1 MLNSQR
7 TSSNYF
13 LRPPLN
19 KETLS
24 TREIAFFFF
33 PLVLNVQL
41 MSISHTVING
51 ALARLEDYITALAGM
66 SVALVV
72 HLFIASPSYQNH
84 TITIAMVRGRKSVVG
99 VLIFIGL
106 VALYVAVMLSL
117 IAFTPLG
124 DFILIK
130 LLGTPTNVAVEAQKA
145 LYILAFLPF
154 FTGIRGFCQ
163 GLIIRARKTSQVS
176 FATGV
181 RVAALFIFLLIGH
194 KWFYGAQFGAFALV
208 SCVVTE
214 TLVISWFAWR
224 VGLPPNRGETEKS
237 TAEILR
243 YSFPLAYSSCLQQ
256 TIPLLIS
263 SIIGRLHDG
272 ALALAAFGVIRGF
285 LFLLAGPMRNLQQ
298 AYLTLVKTTAD
309 NRTLLRFSF
318 IVSLCLGF
326 LILLTAGPLNSFVLG
341 QLLGVETD
349 LRHYLQ
355 LPLAACSIFPFFYG
369 LTNLLR
375 GWFAGADQTA
385 QLGKSTLL
393 KSSFLLL
400 LWWPLVAWQPPI
412 SGIAMAISLLLAAEL
427 LESCYLYYQRQQ
439 QPEIVRHA
447 APL

>member
-1 MLNSQR
+1 MTEKRL
-7 TSSNYF
+7 T
-13 LRPPLN
+13 
-19 KETLS
+19 

-41 MSISHTVING
+41 MSISHTIING
-51 ALARLEDYITALAGM
+51 ALARLDDYVTALAGM

-84 TITIAMVRGRKSVVG
+84 TITITMVRGRKSMVS
-99 VLIFIGL
+99 VLIFISL
-106 VALYVAVMLSL
+106 VAIYVATMLSL
-117 IAFTPLG
+117 IAFTPIG

-130 LLGTPTNVAVEAQKA
+130 LLGTPEQIAEEAKKA

-163 GLIIRARKTSQVS
+163 GLIIRARKTSLVS
-176 FATGV
+176 LATGV
-181 RVAALFIFLLIGH
+181 RVAGLLGFLSFGY
-194 KWFYGAQFGAFALV
+194 KYFSGAQLGAVSLV
-208 SCVVTE
+208 GCVITE
-214 TLVISWFAWR
+214 TLVICWLAWKTHIPFTK
-224 VGLPPNRGETEKS
+224 GQTEKTTS
-237 TAEILR
+237 EILR

-263 SIIGRLHDG
+263 SIIGRLQDG

-298 AYLTLVKTTAD
+298 AYLTLVKTVDD

-318 IVSLCLGF
+318 IIAIALGV
-326 LILLTAGPLNSFVLG
+326 LVLLTAGPLNQSILG

-355 LPLAACSIFPFFYG
+355 WPLAACSFFPLFYG

-375 GWFAGADQTA
+375 GWFAGADQTR
-385 QLGKSTLL
+385 QLGRSTLL
-393 KSSFLLL
+393 KSGLLL
-400 LWWPLVAWQPPI
+400 VLWWPLVSWQPPV
-412 SGIAMAISLLLAAEL
+412 SGIAIAIGLLLAAEL
-427 LESCYLYYQRQQ
+427 LESLYLYYQRQQ
-439 QPEIVRHA
+439 QSEHIRDA

>member
-1 MLNSQR
+1 VIEKRL
-7 TSSNYF
+7 T
-13 LRPPLN
+13 
-19 KETLS
+19 

-51 ALARLEDYITALAGM
+51 ALARLDDYITALAGM

-84 TITIAMVRGRKSVVG
+84 TITIAMVRGRKSMFG

-106 VALYVAVMLSL
+106 VATYVAAMLSL

-124 DFILIK
+124 DFVLVR
-130 LLGTPTNVAVEAQKA
+130 LLGTPPEIVVEAKKA
-145 LYILAFLPF
+145 LYILALLPF

-163 GLIIRARKTSQVS
+163 GLIIRARRTSLVS

-181 RVAALFIFLLIGH
+181 RVAALVIFLSIGH
-194 KWFYGAQFGAFALV
+194 KYFHGAQFGAFALV

-214 TLVISWFAWR
+214 TLVIIWLAWKTHI
-224 VGLPPNRGETEKS
+224 PFMPGENEK
-237 TAEILR
+237 TTREILR
-243 YSFPLAYSSCLQQ
+243 YSFPLSYSSCLQQ

-263 SIIGRLHDG
+263 SIIGRLSDG

-298 AYLTLVKTTAD
+298 AYLTLVKTAD
-309 NRTLLRFSF
+309 DSRTLLHFCF
-318 IVSLCLGF
+318 MLAAGLGV
-326 LILLTAGPLNSFVLG
+326 LVLLTAGPLNQLILG
-341 QLLGVETD
+341 QLLGVKND
-349 LRHYLQ
+349 LRTYLQ
-355 LPLAACSIFPFFYG
+355 WPLAVCSVFPVFYG

-385 QLGKSTLL
+385 QLGRSTLL
-393 KSSFLLL
+393 KSGFLLL
-400 LWWPLVAWQPPI
+400 LWWPLVSWQPPV
-412 SGIAMAISLLLAAEL
+412 SGITIAISLLIAAEI
-427 LESCYLYYQRQQ
+427 LESSYLYWQRHQQ
-439 QPEIVRHA
+439 AESVRHA

>member
-1 MLNSQR
+1 V
-7 TSSNYF
+7 
-13 LRPPLN
+13 P
-19 KETLS
+19 ETRL
-24 TREIAFFFF
+24 TIKEIAWFFF

-51 ALARLEDYITALAGM
+51 ALARLDDYVTALAGM

-84 TITIAMVRGRKSVVG
+84 TITIAMVRGRKSFIG

-106 VALYVAVMLSL
+106 VATYVAIMLSL

-130 LLGTPTNVAVEAQKA
+130 LLGTPATVAAEAKKA
-145 LYILAFLPF
+145 LYILAILPF

-163 GLIIRARKTSQVS
+163 GLIIRARKTSLVS
-176 FATGV
+176 LATGV
-181 RVAALFIFLLIGH
+181 RVAALFGFLSIGYRY
-194 KWFYGAQFGAFALV
+194 FSGAQLGAFALV
-208 SCVVTE
+208 SCVITE
-214 TLVISWFAWR
+214 TLVIVWLAWR
-224 VGLPPNRGETEKS
+224 FHPPLNREENEKS
-237 TAEILR
+237 TRDILR

-272 ALALAAFGVIRGF
+272 TLALAAFGLIRGF

-298 AYLTLVKTTAD
+298 AYLTLVKTVAD

-318 IVSLCLGF
+318 ILSLSLGV
-326 LILLTAGPLNSFVLG
+326 LVLLTAGPLNQPILG
-341 QLLGVETD
+341 QLLGVERG
-349 LRHYLQ
+349 LRLYLQ
-355 LPLAACSIFPFFYG
+355 WPLAACSIFPFFYG

-375 GWFAGADQTA
+375 GWFAGADQTG
-385 QLGKSTLL
+385 QLGRSTLL
-393 KSSFLLL
+393 KSSFMLL
-400 LWWPLVAWQPPI
+400 LWWPLVTAQPPV
-412 SGIAMAISLLLAAEL
+412 SGISIAIGLLLAAEMV
-427 LESCYLYYQRQQ
+427 ESSYLYYQRQQ
-439 QPEIVRHA
+439 QSERVRHA

>member
-1 MLNSQR
+1 MNEKSL
-7 TSSNYF
+7 T
-13 LRPPLN
+13 
-19 KETLS
+19 

-51 ALARLEDYITALAGM
+51 ALARLDDYITALAGM

-84 TITIAMVRGRKSVVG
+84 TITIAMVRGRKSLIG
-99 VLIFIGL
+99 VLVFIGL
-106 VALYVAVMLSL
+106 VAMYVAVMLSL

-124 DFILIK
+124 DLVLIK
-130 LLGTPTNVAVEAQKA
+130 LLGTPAAVAMEAKKA

-163 GLIIRARKTSQVS
+163 GLIIRARKTSLVS
-176 FATGV
+176 LATGV
-181 RVAALFIFLLIGH
+181 RVAALFVFLLIGH
-194 KWFYGAQFGAFALV
+194 RWFYGAQFGAFALV

-214 TLVISWFAWR
+214 TLVISWLAWK
-224 VGLPPNRGETEKS
+224 VGLPQNQGETEKT

-256 TIPLLIS
+256 TVPLLIS

-272 ALALAAFGVIRGF
+272 ALALAAFGVLRGF

-298 AYLTLVKTTAD
+298 AYLTLVKTMED

-318 IVSLCLGF
+318 TISICLGF
-326 LILLTAGPLNSFVLG
+326 LVLLTAGPLNQFFLG

-355 LPLAACSIFPFFYG
+355 LPLAACSIFPFLYG

-375 GWFAGADQTA
+375 GWFAGADQTG
-385 QLGKSTLL
+385 QLGRSTLL
-393 KSSFLLL
+393 KSGFLLI
-400 LWWPLVAWQPPI
+400 LWWPLVAWQPPV
-412 SGIAMAISLLLAAEL
+412 SGIIIAVGLLLAAEI
-427 LESCYLYYQRQQ
+427 LESSYLYHQRQQ
-439 QPEIVRHA
+439 QSENIRRA

>member
-1 MLNSQR
+1 MTKKNL
-7 TSSNYF
+7 TT
-13 LRPPLN
+13 
-19 KETLS
+19 K
-24 TREIAFFFF
+24 EIAFFFF

-51 ALARLEDYITALAGM
+51 ALARLDDYVTALAGM

-84 TITIAMVRGRKSVVG
+84 TITIAMVRGRKSLVG

-106 VALYVAVMLSL
+106 VAVYVAVMLSL

-124 DFILIK
+124 NLILIK
-130 LLGTPTNVAVEAQKA
+130 LLGTPAEVAVEAKKA
-145 LYILAFLPF
+145 LYILAILPF

-163 GLIIRARKTSQVS
+163 GLIIRARKTSLVS

-181 RVAALFIFLLIGH
+181 RVVALFGFLSIGY
-194 KWFYGAQFGAFALV
+194 KWFYGAQLGAFALV

-214 TLVISWFAWR
+214 TLVICWLAWK
-224 VGLPPNRGETEKS
+224 VHPPLDGGETEK
-237 TAEILR
+237 TTGEILR

-272 ALALAAFGVIRGF
+272 AMALAAFGVIRGF

-298 AYLTLVKTTAD
+298 AYLTLVKTVAD
-309 NRTLLRFSF
+309 NRTLLRFSVA
-318 IVSLCLGF
+318 ISIGLG
-326 LILLTAGPLNSFVLG
+326 LLVLLTAWPLNQFILG
-341 QLLGVETD
+341 DLLGIKTE

-355 LPLAACSIFPFFYG
+355 LPLAACTIFPLFYG

-375 GWFAGADQTA
+375 GWFAGASQTG
-385 QLGKSTLL
+385 QLGRSTLL
-393 KSSFLLL
+393 KSGFLLL
-400 LWWPLVAWQPPI
+400 IWWPLVLWQPPV
-412 SGIAMAISLLLAAEL
+412 SGITIAIGLLLAAEI
-427 LESCYLYYQRQQ
+427 LESSYLYYQRQQ
-439 QPEIVRHA
+439 QSEEVRQS